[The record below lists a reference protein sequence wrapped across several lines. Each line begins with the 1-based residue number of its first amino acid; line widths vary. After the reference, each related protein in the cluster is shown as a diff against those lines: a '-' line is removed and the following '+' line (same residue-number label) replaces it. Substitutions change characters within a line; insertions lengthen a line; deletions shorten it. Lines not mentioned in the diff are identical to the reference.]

1 MRLVAALGG
10 LVALVTIAAAGCG
23 SGGPMREAGSGE
35 AASAFRLAVVARG
48 LALPVGLAATAGE
61 PRRLY
66 VVEQRGTVRVIQNG
80 RLRTGFFMD
89 IRGRVQAGG
98 EQGLLGLAFDP
109 RYAQNRFVYVNFT
122 DREGNTRI
130 VRFRTDGA
138 RALPGSARLLLRVEQ
153 PFGNH
158 NGGHL
163 TFGPDG
169 RLWIGLGDG
178 GSGGDPRGYA
188 QNMGSLLGKMLRLDV
203 RRPGSAPEIVG
214 LGLRNPWRY
223 SFDRA
228 TGDLWIGDVGQG
240 DVEEVNLTPRGATG
254 LQNYGWN
261 LYEGS
266 RRYSNAAAGPGQ
278 LVFPV
283 FEYGH
288 DSGCSV
294 TGGYVYRGRAR
305 PAERGRYVLGDY
317 CSGTIWSLR
326 AASGAAQGVRTEP
339 FRIRS
344 VTSFGEDSA
353 GELYATSH
361 DGLVYRL
368 T

>member
-1 MRLVAALGG
+1 MRTVGPIAV
-10 LVALVTIAAAGCG
+10 LVALVTIAAGCG
-23 SGGPMREAGSGE
+23 
-35 AASAFRLAVVARG
+35 ASSVAEETGAPTTTAAFRLAVVARG
-48 LALPVGLAATAGE
+48 LDSPVALASTASQ
-61 PRRLY
+61 PRRVY

-80 RLRTGFFMD
+80 RLRPGFFMD
-89 IRGRVQAGG
+89 IRARVQSGG

-109 RYAQNRFVYVNFT
+109 RYATNRFLYVNFT
-122 DREGNTRI
+122 DTAGNTRI
-130 VRFRTDGA
+130 VRFRTNGA
-138 RALPGSARLLLRVEQ
+138 RVLPGSARLLLRVEQ

-169 RLWIGLGDG
+169 RLWVGLGDG

-188 QNMGSLLGKMLRLDV
+188 QNMGSLLGKMLRLNV
-203 RRPGSAPEIVG
+203 RRPGSAPEIAG

-228 TGDLWIGDVGQG
+228 TGDLYIGDVGQG
-240 DVEEVNLTPRGATG
+240 EIEEVNFTPRSATG

-261 LYEGS
+261 AYEGS
-266 RRYSNAAAGPGQ
+266 RRYSDASPGPGR

-288 DSGCSV
+288 DRGCSV
-294 TGGYVYRGRAR
+294 TGGHVYRGRAR

-317 CSGTIWSLR
+317 CSGTIWSFR
-326 AASGAAQGVRTEP
+326 VASGAAQDTRRES
-339 FRIRS
+339 FRIPQL
-344 VTSFGEDSA
+344 TSFGEDVA
-353 GELYATSH
+353 GELYAVSQA
-361 DGLVYRL
+361 GVVYRL